1 MKNPQK
7 EAVLMEGGVRKRG
20 NTQYYYFEA
29 GKVNGKRKKIE
40 RKGGATKKEAQDA
53 LRDALNEFNNTGSF
67 LDETNMSLADY
78 LDYWFNEY
86 VMNNCKY
93 NTQQT
98 YKSLINVTLKP
109 KLGLYKIKQLT
120 YNSLQ
125 EFLNVQYANGYS
137 KNTLSRLKNVISHS
151 LQMAISPY
159 KLLKTNPA
167 ENLKVPRF
175 DNVATKKNVTITLE
189 DFNRI
194 LERFP
199 LGSSFYIPLQIAFS
213 TGMHAGEVCG
223 LTWDCIGLEK
233 KKISVE
239 KILIFKTKQGYD
251 FSTPKTSNSIR
262 TIDIGDTLVNI
273 LTEHKKWQEKNKI
286 DYGEYYKDNNFVSTK
301 ENGTFVTM
309 TSLRYLSK
317 IVNMELQIEFNFH
330 ALRHTHATI
339 LLEAGANIKEIQSRL
354 GHSKF
359 STTMDI
365 YSHITP
371 KMKDNTVSILENIL
385 NPDLNLPP
393 T

>member
-1 MKNPQK
+1 
-7 EAVLMEGGVRKRG
+7 MEGGVRKRG
-20 NTQYYYFEA
+20 NSWYYYFEA
-29 GKVNGKRKKIE
+29 GKVDGKRKKIE
-40 RKGGATKKEAQDA
+40 RKGGSTKKEALDA
-53 LRDALNEFNNTGSF
+53 LRNALNEFNNTGSF
-67 LDETNMSLADY
+67 VDETNMSFADY

-93 NTQQT
+93 NTQRT
-98 YKSLINVTLKP
+98 YKSLINTNLKP
-109 KLGLYKIKQLT
+109 QLGIYKIKQLT
-120 YNSLQ
+120 YSSLQ
-125 EFLNVQYANGYS
+125 EFLNKLYAQGYS
-137 KNTLSRLKNVISHS
+137 KNTLSRMKNIITHS
-151 LQMAISPY
+151 LQMAVSPY
-159 KLLKTNPA
+159 KLLKINPA
-167 ENLKVPRF
+167 DNINVPKF
-175 DNVATKKNVTITLE
+175 DNVAAKKNIIISLE
-189 DFNRI
+189 DYNRI

-199 LGSSFYIPLQIAFS
+199 LGSSFYIPLQIAFN
-213 TGMHAGEVCG
+213 TGMRAGEVCG
-223 LTWDCIGLEK
+223 LTWDCVDLER

-262 TIDIGDTLVNI
+262 TIDIGDTLANI
-273 LTEHKKWQEKNKI
+273 LTEHKKWKEKNKI
-286 DYGEYYKDNNFVSTK
+286 DYGEYYNDNNFVCTK
-301 ENGTFVTM
+301 ENGAFVTP

-365 YSHITP
+365 YSHVTP

-385 NPDLNLPP
+385 NPNLNLPP

>member
-1 MKNPQK
+1 
-7 EAVLMEGGVRKRG
+7 MEGGVRKRG
-20 NTQYYYFEA
+20 NTWYYYFEA
-29 GKVNGKRKKIE
+29 GKVDGKRKKIE
-40 RKGGATKKEAQDA
+40 RKGGTTKKEAQAA
-53 LRDALNEFNNTGSF
+53 LRSALNEFNDTGSF
-67 LDETNMSLADY
+67 LDETNMSFADY

-98 YKSLINVTLKP
+98 YKSLININLKP
-109 KLGLYKIKQLT
+109 QLGLYKIKQLN

-125 EFLNVQYANGYS
+125 EFLNKQYAKGYS
-137 KNTLSRLKNVISHS
+137 KNTLARLKNVISHS
-151 LQMAISPY
+151 LQMAIFPY

-167 ENLKVPRF
+167 DSLKVPKF
-175 DNVATKKNVTITLE
+175 DNVATNKNIIITL
-189 DFNRI
+189 DDYNKI

-199 LGSSFYIPLQIAFS
+199 LGSSFYVPLQIAFN
-213 TGMHAGEVCG
+213 TGMRAGEICG
-223 LTWDCIGLEK
+223 LTWDCIDLDK

-273 LTEHKKWQEKNKI
+273 LTEHKKWQEQNKK
-286 DYGEYYKDNNFVSTK
+286 DYGEYYNDNDFVSTK

-317 IVNMELQIEFNFH
+317 IVNMELQIKFNFH
-330 ALRHTHATI
+330 ALRHTHATM
-339 LLEAGANIKEIQSRL
+339 LLEAGANLKEIQNRL

-365 YSHITP
+365 YSHVTP
-371 KMKDNTVSILENIL
+371 KMKDNTVAILENIL
-385 NPDLNLPP
+385 NTNLNLPP
-393 T
+393 A